1 MNVLFITNGSTNHK
15 ILELCAS
22 FSDKL
27 IILGNK
33 KYEFEFGYELKQI
46 SKHKDRMKIYYAKS
60 SLGLFRMSRLLVKKE
75 NIDLIVSH
83 CPISTSAA
91 VYTKIFKNNK
101 IIFIMCQDFIE
112 YNEESIQ
119 NPVSKY
125 FKTLVLHL
133 LLRISCRFSKVV
145 ALSNHISDRAKHYG
159 AADVKIIPVYGVDT
173 SIFKSLP
180 KVGNDLRKKY
190 NLVDRKVIFTASRL
204 SPEKGV
210 DYVIRALVKI
220 KKGVPNA
227 ILVIAAKGPYKSFLE
242 GLVVQLNLKGSVI
255 FTGEFPRDMMPSY
268 YNMCDVF
275 VMPSFK
281 EGLGFSVIEAL
292 SCEKPVVATNVG
304 GIKDSVIDGITG
316 LMVKPRDVDALAQSV
331 IHILNNSSLA
341 NALKKNGR
349 KHVIGNF
356 EESVVSKK
364 FIDFVLG

>member
-1 MNVLFITNGSTNHK
+1 MNVLFITNGSTNHR
-15 ILELCAS
+15 ILELCSS

-75 NIDLIVSH
+75 NIGLIVSH

-91 VYTKIFKNNK
+91 IYTKFFKRNK
-101 IIFIMCQDFIE
+101 VIFIMCQDYIE

-133 LLRISCRFSKVV
+133 LLRVSCRFSKVV
-145 ALSNHISDRAKHYG
+145 ALSNHIKDRAKHYG
-159 AADVKIIPVYGVDT
+159 AHNIKVIPVYGVDT
-173 SIFKSLP
+173 SVFKSIP
-180 KVGNDLRKKY
+180 RVGDGLRKKY
-190 NLVDRKVIFTASRL
+190 DLVGKKVIFTASRL

-227 ILVIAAKGPYKSFLE
+227 MLVIAAKGPYRSFLE
-242 GLVVQLNLKGSVI
+242 SLVVQLNLKDSVI
-255 FTGEFPRDMMPSY
+255 FMGELPKNELPSY
-268 YNMCDVF
+268 HNMADVF

-281 EGLGFSVIEAL
+281 EGLGFNALEAMA
-292 SCEKPVVATNVG
+292 CEKPVVATNVG
-304 GIKDSVIDGITG
+304 GIKDSVIDGVTG
-316 LMVKPRDVDALAQSV
+316 LMVKPRDADALAQAV
-331 IHILNNSSLA
+331 IHILNNPSLA

-349 KHVIGNF
+349 KHVINNF
-356 EESVVSKK
+356 EESVVSKS
-364 FIDFVLG
+364 FVDFVLK